1 MPVIDIQIRQHLESL
16 FRSEADRLKNADEPG
31 QVRPKT
37 NRKPLK
43 GLARQLYLD
52 KQVKLSKAEEVAT
65 SGLGLGL
72 TKLKKVKEDKR
83 DENFKRKK

>member
-1 MPVIDIQIRQHLESL
+1 MAIDIQMNQHLESL
-16 FRSEADRLKNADEPG
+16 FRSERDRLRNADEPN
-31 QVRPKT
+31 QVRPRN

-52 KQVKLSKAEEVAT
+52 RQVKLSKAEDVAT

>member
-1 MPVIDIQIRQHLESL
+1 MAIDIQMNQHLESL
-16 FRSEADRLKNADEPG
+16 FRSERDRLRNADEPN
-31 QVRPKT
+31 QVRPKN

-52 KQVKLSKAEEVAT
+52 RQVKLSKAEDVAT

-72 TKLKKVKEDKR
+72 TKLKKVKEDKQ

>member
-1 MPVIDIQIRQHLESL
+1 MAIDIQLRQHLESL
-16 FRSEADRLKNADEPG
+16 FRSERDRLRNADEPN
-31 QVRPKT
+31 QVRPKN

-52 KQVKLSKAEEVAT
+52 RQVKLSKAEDIAT